1 MTRPTI
7 QIGDESREMTENE
20 YLEWQTLSE
29 QIAAQNAADTER
41 QSHKQSAIGKLS
53 ALGLNDDEINALIS

>member
-7 QIGDESREMTENE
+7 QIGDKSREMTADE
-20 YLEWQTLSE
+20 YIEWQTLSE
-29 QIAAQNAADTER
+29 QIAAQNAADIER
-41 QSHKQSAIGKLS
+41 QNHKQSAIGKLS